1 LPFGDFSPE
10 HNQEYFADGVS
21 EQIINSLAQIRGLL
35 VVARS
40 SSFALKGKDQDIR
53 SVGRRLH
60 VRYAIEGSVSRINR
74 QVRVAAQLI
83 DVSNG
88 YHVWS
93 RNYDSDD
100 VDLLSLQ
107 SNVAG
112 KIADALQEN
121 LHLVER
127 QSPKKSLTASP
138 EASELYL
145 RGQYLLNKR

>member
-1 LPFGDFSPE
+1 
-10 HNQEYFADGVS
+10 
-21 EQIINSLAQIRGLL
+21 
-35 VVARS
+35 
-40 SSFALKGKDQDIR
+40 
-53 SVGRRLH
+53 
-60 VRYAIEGSVSRINR
+60 NR

-145 RGQYLLNKR
+145 RGQYLLNKRTAESIQQARELFGQTVAKDPAFALGHAGIAEAYILLGEYGVLPVAEASNGAWPEVSAALQLDENLGEGYL